1 MRERLTTSYVW
12 LFFLLMVGHLS
23 AQQIDIS
30 GTVKDNKGEP
40 LLGVFIL
47 VKGTQRGATT
57 DFDGH
62 YSLKANVGDVL
73 KFSFLGM
80 KAVEKKLTAGSKEL
94 NVTMQE
100 DVQELDG
107 TVVVGYGGKK
117 VASRTVASV
126 ATVQGKEI
134 AEVPNAN
141 IADALQ
147 GKVAGMVVTTESGRP
162 GESSSVLIH
171 GLNTFMSVFDKT
183 IVSSPLYIIDGAPVS
198 GDIMTM
204 YNPSDIESVTVLKD
218 AASTSIYGARAANGV
233 ILITTKRGK
242 KNERTSITIN
252 HQLGFSMRTNVTRK
266 FFDNMASPEEY
277 MDFWVKKDP
286 NAIVAFGRRSGY
298 RQTTARAI
306 ADSILT
312 ANPYNTRWDKV
323 FFRDFAPI
331 SRTDVSISG
340 GSSMSS
346 YYLSLGYL
354 NQQGIKARSDYKRY
368 NLNANLDTQITDWL
382 KAGLSISLGTTNTEG
397 VSGGGGGET
406 DILSLPIYSDKEIN
420 GKRKNYITSFVNRQ
434 NGFFHPDYIAEKYPS
449 NSYSEDVMPIGYL
462 QIEPIKNL
470 TFKTQV
476 GIQYNVSEDENRG
489 PLPSYIDYRYSND
502 SNKTVAQTSRYF
514 NKYIQRTYTNLL
526 EYKWNIKNVHDFDF
540 LLGQES
546 IETLWRGFQASSKGQ
561 PSDALSMLTHGTKE
575 LSVGDSQSES
585 GFNSYFARL
594 EYSYKH
600 RYFLDLSARRDGSS
614 AFGANNRYANF
625 WAIGAML
632 KLKEEPFLQKVEWL
646 TSLDLRFSTGI
657 SGNSSIG
664 DYRNRTLINAESL
677 YKQNPGYFIAMLGNP
692 DIMWEEQQKTT
703 LGLHIGIAKGTTIN
717 FEVYERNTYKTL
729 AQRYINSASGFPSIP
744 DNIGDMQNRGFDL
757 TISTIAYRSKNKDL
771 SIRPYFNMNYNDQ
784 KVTSLFLRKDNFV
797 NRLFNNGYRLNEA
810 LQWALPI
817 FKGINKD
824 GDAEWYQRNEEN
836 PMIQQKDDSKVTTQ
850 FSEDLIQTTGKK
862 MFAPINGGFGLGV
875 TYKNVSLDLAFSYAL
890 GKWLINEDRY
900 YTLNQSTFGGKNF
913 SKDLLNYW
921 KQEGD
926 DTDLPKLSSAY
937 YMRKDTRLLENAS
950 YMRLKN
956 ISLSYSLP
964 QEVIDQMKFFSGVR
978 LYASARNIFT
988 ITKYSGADPEFSNTL
1003 SRGGYPPTRQFTLG
1017 VELKF

>member
-1 MRERLTTSYVW
+1 MNLKNLLV
-12 LFFLLMVGHLS
+12 FVGIFLWVLPSL
-23 AQQIDIS
+23 AQNVTIKGS
-30 GTVKDNKGEP
+30 VKDTKGEP
-40 LLGVFIL
+40 MMGAFVFI
-47 VKGTQRGATT
+47 KGTQHGTST
-57 DFDGH
+57 DFDGN
-62 YSLKANVGDVL
+62 YTLNAQVGDVL
-73 KFSFLGM
+73 KYSFLGM
-80 KAVEKKLTAGSKEL
+80 KSVEKKVTAG
-94 NVTMQE
+94 VTQINIVLQDDIQQLE
-100 DVQELDG
+100 G
-107 TVVVGYGGKK
+107 TVVTGYGGKK
-117 VASRTVASV
+117 IASRTVASV
-126 ATVQGKEI
+126 ATVKGKDF
-134 AEVPNAN
+134 AETPNAN
-141 IADALQ
+141 ITDALQ

-162 GESSSVLIH
+162 GASSSVLIH

-183 IVSSPLYIIDGAPVS
+183 IVSEPLYIIDGAPVS

-204 YNPSDIESVTVLKD
+204 YNPTDIESVTVLKD

-242 KNERTSITIN
+242 RNERTHITIN

-266 FFDNMASPEEY
+266 FFDNMASPQEY

-298 RQTTARAI
+298 TQTTARAI
-306 ADSILT
+306 ADSILA

-340 GSSMSS
+340 GSNTTS
-346 YYLSLGYL
+346 YYISLGYL
-354 NQQGIKARSDYKRY
+354 DQQGIKARSDYKRY
-368 NLNANLDTQITDWL
+368 NLNTNLDTQITDWL
-382 KAGLSISLGTTNTEG
+382 KAGLSISLGTTTAEG
-397 VSGGGGGET
+397 VSNAGSET
-406 DILSLPIYSDKEIN
+406 DILSLPIYSPKESD
-420 GKRKNYITSFVNRQ
+420 GKRKNYIPSFINRQ
-434 NGFFHPDYIAEKYPS
+434 NGFFHPDYMAEKYPS
-449 NSYSEDVMPIGYL
+449 IDYTEDILPIGYL
-462 QIEPIKNL
+462 LIEPIKNL
-470 TFKTQV
+470 TFKSQV
-476 GIQYNVSEDENRG
+476 GIQYNVNETESKG

-502 SNKTVAQTSRYF
+502 SSKTVAQTFRYL

-526 EYKWNIKNVHDFDF
+526 QYKWNIKNVHDFDF

-546 IETLWRGFQASSKGQ
+546 IETLWRSFNASSKGQ
-561 PSDALSMLTHGTKE
+561 PSDALSMLSHGTKE
-575 LSVGDSQSES
+575 YNVGDSQSES

-594 EYSYKH
+594 EYSYKY
-600 RYFLDLSARRDGSS
+600 RYFIDLSARRDGSS
-614 AFGANNRYANF
+614 AFGSNNRYANF
-625 WAIGAML
+625 WAIGGMW
-632 KLKEEPFLQKVEWL
+632 KLKEEKFLQKVNWL

-664 DYRNRTLINAESL
+664 DYRNRTLVDASKL
-677 YKQNPGYFIAMLGNP
+677 YKQTPGYFIAMLGNP

-717 FEVYERNTYKTL
+717 FEVYERNTHKTL
-729 AQRYINSASGFPSIP
+729 AQRYINSASGFTSIP

-757 TISTIAYRSKNKDL
+757 TISTIAYRSKNNDF
-771 SIRPYFNMNYNDQ
+771 SIRPYFNMNYNEQ
-784 KVTSLFLRKDNFV
+784 KVTSLFLSKDNFV
-797 NRLFNNGYRLNEA
+797 NRLFNNGYRLNEP

-824 GDAEWYQRNEEN
+824 GDAEWYQRNEDN

-862 MFAPINGGFGLGV
+862 MFAPINGGFGLSA

-926 DTDLPKLSSAY
+926 DTELPKLSSAY

-950 YMRLKN
+950 YMRLKSM
-956 ISLSYSLP
+956 SLSYALP

-1003 SRGGYPPTRQFTLG
+1003 SRGGYPPARQFTIG

>member
-1 MRERLTTSYVW
+1 MNLKNLLV
-12 LFFLLMVGHLS
+12 FVGIFLWVLPSL
-23 AQQIDIS
+23 AQNVTIKGS
-30 GTVKDNKGEP
+30 VKDTKGEP
-40 LLGVFIL
+40 MMGAFVFI
-47 VKGTQRGATT
+47 KGTQHGTST
-57 DFDGH
+57 DFDGN
-62 YSLKANVGDVL
+62 YTLNAQVGDVL
-73 KFSFLGM
+73 KYSFLGM
-80 KAVEKKLTAGSKEL
+80 KSVEKKVTAG
-94 NVTMQE
+94 VTQIDIVLE
-100 DVQELDG
+100 DDIQQLEG
-107 TVVVGYGGKK
+107 TVVTGYGSKK
-117 VASRTVASV
+117 IASRTVASV
-126 ATVQGKEI
+126 ATVKGKDF
-134 AEVPNAN
+134 AETPNAN
-141 IADALQ
+141 ITDALQ

-162 GESSSVLIH
+162 GASSSVLIH

-183 IVSSPLYIIDGAPVS
+183 IVSEPLYIIDGAPVS

-204 YNPSDIESVTVLKD
+204 YNPTDIESVTVLKD

-242 KNERTSITIN
+242 RNERTHITIN

-266 FFDNMASPEEY
+266 FFDNMASPQEY

-298 RQTTARAI
+298 TQTTARAI
-306 ADSILT
+306 ADSILA

-340 GSSMSS
+340 GSNTTS
-346 YYLSLGYL
+346 YYISLGYL
-354 NQQGIKARSDYKRY
+354 DQQGIKARSDYKRY
-368 NLNANLDTQITDWL
+368 NLNTNLDTQITDWL
-382 KAGLSISLGTTNTEG
+382 KAGLSISLGTTTAEG
-397 VSGGGGGET
+397 VSNAGSET
-406 DILSLPIYSDKEIN
+406 DILSLPIYSPKESD
-420 GKRKNYITSFVNRQ
+420 GKRKNYIPSFINRQ
-434 NGFFHPDYIAEKYPS
+434 NGFFHPDYMAEKYPS
-449 NSYSEDVMPIGYL
+449 IDYTEDILPIGYL
-462 QIEPIKNL
+462 LIEPIKNL
-470 TFKTQV
+470 TFKSQV
-476 GIQYNVSEDENRG
+476 GIQYNVNETESKG

-502 SNKTVAQTSRYF
+502 SSKTVAQTFRYL

-526 EYKWNIKNVHDFDF
+526 QYKWNIKNLHDFDF

-546 IETLWRGFQASSKGQ
+546 IETLWRSFNASSKGQ
-561 PSDALSMLTHGTKE
+561 PSDALSMLSHGTKE
-575 LSVGDSQSES
+575 YNVGDSQSES

-594 EYSYKH
+594 EYSYKY
-600 RYFLDLSARRDGSS
+600 RYFIDLSARRDGSS
-614 AFGANNRYANF
+614 AFGSNNRYANF
-625 WAIGAML
+625 WAIGAMW
-632 KLKEEPFLQKVEWL
+632 KLKEEKFLQKINWL

-664 DYRNRTLINAESL
+664 DYRNRTLVDASKL
-677 YKQNPGYFIAMLGNP
+677 YKQTPGYFIAMLGNP

-717 FEVYERNTYKTL
+717 FEVYERNTHKTL
-729 AQRYINSASGFPSIP
+729 AQRYINSASGFTSIP

-757 TISTIAYRSKNKDL
+757 TISTIAYRSKNNDL
-771 SIRPYFNMNYNDQ
+771 SIRPYFNMNYNEQ
-784 KVTSLFLRKDNFV
+784 KVTSLFLSKDNFV
-797 NRLFNNGYRLNEA
+797 NRLFNNGYRLNEP

-824 GDAEWYQRNEEN
+824 GDAEWYQRNEDN

-862 MFAPINGGFGLGV
+862 MFAPINGGFGLSA

-913 SKDLLNYW
+913 NRELFNYW

-926 DTDLPKLSSAY
+926 DTELPKLSSAY

-950 YMRLKN
+950 YMRLKS
-956 ISLSYSLP
+956 ISLSYALP
-964 QEVIDQMKFFSGVR
+964 QEVIDQMRFFSGVR

-1003 SRGGYPPTRQFTLG
+1003 SRGGYPPARQFTIG